1 MVYGLIS
8 FRGVTPTPSFCRI
21 QAHSPMRC
29 WIMVCY
35 QNWDQHEL
43 FPVLSE
49 QNTWQEAEKLMDQG
63 LNEDA
68 PAEEVILG

>member
-1 MVYGLIS
+1 MVFGLNS
-8 FRGVTPTPSFCRI
+8 LRGLPQHQTFAVLKPQS
-21 QAHSPMRC
+21 SMRC

-68 PAEEVILG
+68 SAEEVILG